1 MPETVSSP
9 TDLDLISFLQ
19 AIPDAWIRRGARITS
34 WYLLLVVLLGILS
47 RCKSLRDFERLTI
60 RYHSV
65 LTKVTL
71 YNLRKAWSLQGEV
84 VPALEKKP

>member
-1 MPETVSSP
+1 V
-9 TDLDLISFLQ
+9 
-19 AIPDAWIRRGARITS
+19 
-34 WYLLLVVLLGILS
+34 LGILS

-60 RYHSV
+60 RHHSV

-71 YNLRKAWSLQGEV
+71 YNWRTAWSLQGEV